1 MQAKDKS
8 PDWIEYWND
17 DNTFAGMM
25 KSIAPHFIEAT
36 KPVLQYNPRDVVLDI
51 GCGPGNLEY
60 YLKDMVREVHA
71 VDISEKYIE
80 ECRKRFDGEENL
92 IFYKLDADK
101 YTDLSFLRNRDITT
115 IICLSVV
122 QYYNDV
128 KEFESLIRSVRE
140 IACRGALLLIA
151 DLPVEHGALA
161 DICSNLTI
169 SFRKR
174 ILLQTMKFMFKMR
187 FSSYHRVRSSRGL
200 LCFSEDSLKQ
210 QIEDAGIDAKILKDP
225 LTFNRSRLHLLI
237 KL

>member
-1 MQAKDKS
+1 MQTKDKS
-8 PDWIEYWND
+8 PIWIEYWNN
-17 DNTFAGMM
+17 DNTFAEMM

-36 KPVLQYNPRDVVLDI
+36 KPILQYNPRDVVLDI

-71 VDISEKYIE
+71 VDTSEKYIE

-92 IFYKLDADK
+92 FFYKLDADD
-101 YTDLSFLRNRDITT
+101 YTDLSFLRDRGITT

-128 KEFESLIRSVRE
+128 KEVESLIRSVRD
-140 IACRGALLLIA
+140 IASRDALMLIA

-161 DICSNLTI
+161 DICSNLRI

-174 ILLQTMKFMFKMR
+174 ILFQTIEFMFQMR
-187 FSSYHRVRSSRGL
+187 FSSYHHARSSRGL
-200 LCFSEDSLKQ
+200 LRFSEDSLKQ
-210 QIEDAGIDAKILKDP
+210 LIEDGGIDAKILKDP
-225 LTFNRSRLHLLI
+225 LTFNRSRLHFLI